1 MTEDHL
7 VFLSGDKIHDS
18 AFVELVNNKIHYYY
32 EEQSIVIDH
41 YIEFNDSCASQ
52 FKSNNAFSLFAK
64 RERHTGRVYFELSHG
79 KGPYDGLG
87 GVIKFLASTAVCAE
101 KLIIRDGKELYD
113 FLINRYTLH
122 NNVSMLQEK
131 HCVMDHQLFFIKEE
145 EMDSFRNSL
154 ENNPFTVLKI
164 KILVLSVKMSGR
176 IVFWSDMSCSY
187 FPKFGWT

>member
-1 MTEDHL
+1 MQDFSENYTCLVPDGVQSLHWAQAQVTVFPVITFRRDEDKNLTEDHL

-52 FKSNNAFSLFAK
+52 FKSINAFSLFAK

-122 NNVSMLQEK
+122 NNVSML
-131 HCVMDHQLFFIKEE
+131 
-145 EMDSFRNSL
+145 
-154 ENNPFTVLKI
+154 
-164 KILVLSVKMSGR
+164 
-176 IVFWSDMSCSY
+176 
-187 FPKFGWT
+187 